1 MGIVKFINR
10 VKESLGLEEFEKS
23 SRKKSIKSLLKK
35 LNNRREDIVKSLKK
49 KVTKKEKKE
58 LHEELEIV
66 CLHIKKGKK
75 LLKKLSS

>member
-1 MGIVKFINR
+1 MGIVKFMNR
-10 VKESLGLEEFEKS
+10 VKESLGLDGFEKS
-23 SRKKSIKSLLKK
+23 SKKKSIKSLLKK
-35 LNNRREDIVKSLKK
+35 LNKRREDIVDALKE

-75 LLKKLSS
+75 LLKKLNS